1 MAGVNCNPHYFE
13 VTLVPVRFLIWILG
27 LMLLS
32 RSGFAQSRGEP
43 SPSTSPRVIRIA
55 GWTVNGSIRLRFE
68 DWDFFKAPPAD
79 NSYGYSASL
88 LRVSAG
94 RQFRSQDW
102 LFELAQ
108 PWLIGLPAHAIAP
121 APQGQLGFGA
131 TYYAANPD
139 RTAGIFLKQAFVRLK
154 GIAGDQASTLR
165 IGRFEFGDGLELNTE
180 GPLGAVVRDRVA
192 NRLIG
197 NFGFTHVMRSL
208 DGIHFSRGGSN
219 SNFTFLAARP
229 TEGVFQVKGMKEL
242 NVEMV
247 YGAWSKIHR
256 SVGEGE
262 GRIFATYYRDG
273 RDVLRPIRGQS
284 LCAPRTARRS
294 TSRRSVATTPTFLIW
309 GMAKPTCCSGER
321 SRLERGE

>member
-1 MAGVNCNPHYFE
+1 MGLGEDFHTDFHRFPQFVHRSSAQLAADRYGTAHPGE
-13 VTLVPVRFLIWILG
+13 VTSARVRVLIWILG
-27 LMLLS
+27 LMVLS
-32 RSGFAQSRGEP
+32 LSGFAQSGGE
-43 SPSTSPRVIRIA
+43 SSASGSRRVIRVA
-55 GWTVNGSIRLRFE
+55 GWTVSGSLRLRFE
-68 DWDFFKAPPAD
+68 DWDFFKARSGD
-79 NSYGYSASL
+79 NSYGYGASL

-94 RQFRSQDW
+94 RQFQSHDW

-108 PWLIGLPAHAIAP
+108 PWLIGLPADAIAP

-154 GIAGDQASTLR
+154 GLAGDQASTLR
-165 IGRFEFGDGLELNTE
+165 IGRFEFGDGLELIPE
-180 GPLGAVVRDRVA
+180 GPLGAVIRDRVA

-197 NFGFTHVMRSL
+197 NFGFTHVQRSL
-208 DGIHFSRGGSN
+208 DGLHFSRTGSDN
-219 SNFTFLAARP
+219 NFTFVAARP

-262 GRIFATYYRDG
+262 GRIFGTYYHEDV
-273 RDVLRPIRGQS
+273 DVLKTNAPPLQIRPEDNEPI
-284 LCAPRTARRS
+284 CF
-294 TSRRSVATTPTFLIW
+294 ATN
-309 GMAKPTCCSGER
+309 
-321 SRLERGE
+321 